1 MAEAATRNGGWG
13 TGSSPVALREE
24 PRVSIRTQSDL
35 SVGLDHSPETMKPA
49 HRKRPHLWVQGS
61 ERILFLAGGCF
72 SPEEATVLQKLVGDN
87 NHTKRLHF
95 QPLSHLLKV

>member
-1 MAEAATRNGGWG
+1 MARGSNQGRRGWG
-13 TGSSPVALREE
+13 DWVQPSGPAGSPSEHPD
-24 PRVSIRTQSDL
+24 QSDL

-72 SPEEATVLQKLVGDN
+72 FPRGSYSFAEASG
-87 NHTKRLHF
+87 
-95 QPLSHLLKV
+95 